1 MEPRR
6 NKTKIGVK
14 IQFMGGG
21 SMKSKRSYC
30 RVFFV
35 SLLLGL
41 FFIPLAVTPSG
52 AAEKPIVIGAP
63 LATAFLYGWDA
74 ERGIKLA
81 VEEINAQGGVTV
93 GKEKRPFRVE
103 AMDTRD
109 LEPGVPVSDALLVVE
124 KLILEKNADFIIGGP
139 VRSEAALAAMDL
151 LSKYKKVSILTTGVL
166 TPAYHKRV
174 EAEYNKFKYCF
185 RISGEVGWMVAGE
198 FIPCLMEIKAK
209 HNLNRLFI
217 MIQDVAHARVG
228 GDLVEKMSKEKGWEV
243 LGKEV
248 FPTGT
253 TDYSVGLLKAKREN
267 AQVILIWMD
276 MPETS
281 ILLKQWYDMKV
292 PAIPYGTI
300 ISAAEEPKF
309 WKATEGKGEYC
320 LASVVNAGNS
330 PSKATPWTMKFVD
343 AYTKRWN
350 VEPEG
355 YGTSSS
361 YMAVYTLK
369 DAIER
374 AGTLDSDSI
383 VTALEKTDLM
393 GVYGRI
399 KFNPK
404 SHQVIPSVDPNEGAV
419 GTIFQW
425 QAGKRVV
432 VFPPKIAMGEVKLP
446 PWMKK

>member
-1 MEPRR
+1 MR
-6 NKTKIGVK
+6 KKHLLVLMGSLFLVIGLL
-14 IQFMGGG
+14 
-21 SMKSKRSYC
+21 SLS
-30 RVFFV
+30 FFGREV
-35 SLLLGL
+35 R
-41 FFIPLAVTPSG
+41 

-74 ERGIKLA
+74 ERAIKLA
-81 VEEINAQGGVTV
+81 VEEINAKGGVNV
-93 GKEKRPFRVE
+93 GGVKRPFKVE
-103 AMDTRD
+103 VIDTRD
-109 LEPGVPVSDALLVVE
+109 LEPGVPTSDALLVVE
-124 KLILEKNADFIIGGP
+124 KLILEKNADFIVGGP

-174 EAEYNKFKYCF
+174 EAEYEKFKYCF
-185 RISGEVGWMVAGE
+185 RISGEVGWMVTGE
-198 FIPCLMEIKAK
+198 FLPCLMDIKAK
-209 HNLNRLFI
+209 YGLNKLFI
-217 MIQDVAHARVG
+217 MIQDVAHARGG
-228 GDLVEKMSKEKGWEV
+228 GDLVAKLASEKGWEV
-243 LGKEV
+243 LGKEIY
-248 FPTGT
+248 PTGT
-253 TDYSVGLLKAKREN
+253 TDYSVGLMKAKKEN

-276 MPETS
+276 MPESS

-292 PAIPYGTI
+292 PALPFGTI
-300 ISAAEEPKF
+300 ISAAEEPGF
-309 WKATEGKGEYC
+309 WKATEGKGEYA

-330 PSKATPWTMKFVD
+330 PSKATPWTMKFVE
-343 AYTKRWN
+343 AYTKKWK

-361 YMAVYTLK
+361 YMAVYVLK

-374 AGTLDSDSI
+374 AGSLDPDAI
-383 VTALEKTDLM
+383 IAALEKTDMM
-393 GVYGRI
+393 GVYGKI

-404 SHQVIPSVDPNEGAV
+404 NHQVIPSVDPNEGAV

-432 VFPPKIAMGEVKLP
+432 VFPPKIAMGEIKLP

>member
-1 MEPRR
+1 MRGKR
-6 NKTKIGVK
+6 FILFVGVSFLIVGLLSIQTFGTKAYAQG
-14 IQFMGGG
+14 
-21 SMKSKRSYC
+21 
-30 RVFFV
+30 
-35 SLLLGL
+35 
-41 FFIPLAVTPSG
+41 
-52 AAEKPIVIGAP
+52 KPIVLGAP

-74 ERGIKLA
+74 ERAIKLA
-81 VEEINAQGGVTV
+81 VEEINAAGGVTV
-93 GKEKRPFRVE
+93 GKEKRPFKVE

-174 EAEYNKFKYCF
+174 EAEYDKFKYCF
-185 RISGEVGWMVAGE
+185 RISGEVAWMVVGE

-217 MIQDVAHARVG
+217 MIQDVAHARAG
-228 GDLVEKMSKEKGWEV
+228 GDLVEKMSKERGWEV

-253 TDYSVGLLKAKREN
+253 TDFSVGLLKAKKEN

-281 ILLKQWYDMKV
+281 ILLKQWYDMKI
-292 PAIPYGTI
+292 PALPYGTI
-300 ISAAEEPKF
+300 ISAAEEPGF
-309 WKATEGKGEYC
+309 WKATEGKGEYAM
-320 LASVVNAGNS
+320 ASVVNAGNA
-330 PSKATPWTMKFVD
+330 PSKATPWTMKFVE
-343 AYTKRWN
+343 AYTKRWK

-374 AGTLDSDSI
+374 AGTLNSDA
-383 VTALEKTDLM
+383 VVAALEKTDLM

-404 SHQVIPSVDPNEGAV
+404 NHQVIPSVDPNEGAV

-425 QAGKRVV
+425 QAGKRIV